1 MTKKK
6 TVTVSAIVVAV
17 LAIAAVPF
25 LYAGPGHH
33 MHGMGADMGLGH
45 LAKAQ
50 KELGLSDAQVEQIKA
65 IVKDTHTQNAQY
77 RDQLHG
83 GFASIISTLVK
94 NPNDVAAAQ
103 AIIDQQTAAESAL
116 KSNLLTAASKALN
129 VLTPDQREKL
139 GTMISQHQARFQRQF

>member
-6 TVTVSAIVVAV
+6 TLTVSAIVVAV

-33 MHGMGADMGLGH
+33 MQGMSAGMGLGH

-50 KELGLSDAQVEQIKA
+50 KELGLSDQQVGQIKA
-65 IVKDTHTQNAQY
+65 IFKGVHDQNAQY
-77 RDQLHG
+77 RDQLRG
-83 GFASIISTLVK
+83 GLGGALNALLK
-94 NPNDVAAAQ
+94 DPNDIAGAQ
-103 AIIDQQTAAESAL
+103 AIMDQQAQSERAL

-129 VLTPDQREKL
+129 VLTPDQRDKL